1 MTPALYWTSNF
12 GLSDTLHADPMV
24 ANLVI
29 DYYSA
34 EGKCLEDVNWAWS
47 LPHWMVPCML
57 PGKHRTAHGS
67 NGISFSPL

>member
-34 EGKCLEDVNWAWS
+34 EGKCLEDVN
-47 LPHWMVPCML
+47 
-57 PGKHRTAHGS
+57 
-67 NGISFSPL
+67 